1 MAEKQTVRCA
11 IYTRKSS
18 EEGLEQ
24 EFNSLD
30 AQREACEAYINSQ
43 KHEGWV
49 TVRDGYDDGG
59 YSGGNLDRPG
69 LARLL
74 DGVRANRIN
83 VIVVYKIDRLT
94 RALSDFAKIV
104 EVLDAQKASFVS
116 VTQQFNTTTSMG
128 RLTLN
133 VLLSFAQF
141 EREVTGERIRDKIA
155 ASKKKGMWMGGSPP
169 LGYDVDDKK
178 LIINKSEAQTVRHI
192 FSRYLELKSAI
203 NLAGELARGGIRS
216 KRRTSQSGRES
227 GGAFFTHGALLHLL
241 QNPVFIGKVRHKGV
255 HHDGVHEAIVDQTHW
270 EAVQKIVEENRVE
283 KRIRRRTRLPS
294 LFTGLI
300 FDANGNRLTP
310 THAIKDGKRYRYY
323 VARVPASA
331 RLNHSGYGWRLPAG
345 ELEVSIKSGLAG
357 IFTTEDLICKL
368 AGAQAF
374 DPLARHAL
382 LCRARNLRE
391 QIENSSPIELRE
403 MLLDLVERIEIDD
416 RSAVLH
422 IKCKEAR
429 RRLNC
434 ELPDDVA
441 IENPCISLPLD
452 IRKRGVETRIVV
464 RTDNPVSRT
473 MDEPLVRSIAKGY
486 AWLQELKSD
495 SRTTLSAIAAREGVK
510 RKHVARLI
518 DLAFLAPDVVEAILS
533 GSQPID
539 LSTDRLLKDIEIE
552 LAWPDQRRQ
561 LGFRG

>member
-1 MAEKQTVRCA
+1 MAEKQSVRCA

-30 AQREACEAYINSQ
+30 AQREACEAYIQSQ

-49 TVRDGYDDGG
+49 AVRDSYEDGG
-59 YSGGNLDRPG
+59 YSGGNLDRPA

-74 DGVRANRIN
+74 DDVRTNRIN

-116 VTQQFNTTTSMG
+116 VTQQFSTTTSMG

-192 FSRYLELKSAI
+192 FNRYLELKSAI
-203 NLAGELARGGIRS
+203 NLAGELAHGGIRS

-227 GGAFFTHGALLHLL
+227 GGVFFTHGALLHLL
-241 QNPVFIGKVRHKGV
+241 QNPVFIGKVRHNGV
-255 HHDGVHEAIVDQTHW
+255 HHEGVHEAIVDQALW
-270 EAVQKIVEENRVE
+270 EAVQTIVAENRVE
-283 KRIRRRTRLPS
+283 KRVRRRTRLPS

-300 FDANGNRLTP
+300 FDANGSRLTP
-310 THAIKDGKRYRYY
+310 THAVKDGKRYRYY

-331 RLNHSGYGWRLPAG
+331 GLNRSGDGWRLPAD
-345 ELEVSIKSGLAG
+345 ELEVAIKTGVAE
-357 IFTTEDLICKL
+357 IFSSEDFIGEL
-368 AGAQAF
+368 AGAAELN
-374 DPLARHAL
+374 PLSRHAL
-382 LCRARNLRE
+382 LNRARHLRE
-391 QIENSSPIELRE
+391 QIENLSPILLRE
-403 MLLDLVERIEIDD
+403 MLLDLLQRIEIDD
-416 RSAVLH
+416 RSVVLH

-434 ELPDDVA
+434 ELPDDAA
-441 IENPCISLPLD
+441 IENLRISIPLD

-464 RTDNPVSRT
+464 RTENLVSRR
-473 MDEPLVRSIAKGY
+473 MDEPLVRSVAKGY

-495 SRTTLSAIAAREGVK
+495 SRATLSAIAAREGVK
-510 RKHVARLI
+510 RRHIARLI
-518 DLAFLAPDVVEAILS
+518 DLAFLAPDIVEAILS

-539 LSTDRLLKDIEIE
+539 LSTDRLLKGTEIE

-561 LGFRG
+561 LGVRG

>member
-1 MAEKQTVRCA
+1 MAEKQTIRCA

-24 EFNSLD
+24 AFNSLD
-30 AQREACEAYINSQ
+30 AQREACDAYIKSQ

-49 TVRDGYDDGG
+49 ADRESYDDGG
-59 YSGGNLDRPG
+59 YSGGNLDRPA

-74 DGVRANRIN
+74 EDVRANRIN

-169 LGYDVDDKK
+169 LGYDVGDKK
-178 LIINKSEAQTVRHI
+178 LIINKREAQTVRHI
-192 FSRYLELKSAI
+192 FNRYLEIKSAVV
-203 NLAGELARGGIRS
+203 LASELARGGIRS

-241 QNPVFIGKVRHKGV
+241 QNPVFIGKVRHNGV
-255 HHDGVHEAIVDQTHW
+255 HHEGIHEAIVDQALW
-270 EAVQKIVEENRVE
+270 EAVQTLVGENRVE
-283 KRIRRRTRLPS
+283 KRVRRRTRLLS
-294 LFTGLI
+294 LFTGMI

-310 THAIKDGKRYRYY
+310 THAVKDGKRYRYY
-323 VARVPASA
+323 VARVPTSA
-331 RLNHSGYGWRLPAG
+331 GLNRSGDGWRLPADD
-345 ELEVSIKSGLAG
+345 LEVAIKNGLIG
-357 IFTTEDLICKL
+357 IFSSEEQICTI
-368 AGAQAF
+368 AGAEALY
-374 DPLARHAL
+374 PLARHAL
-382 LCRARNLRE
+382 LNRARKLRE

-403 MLLDLVERIEIDD
+403 MVLDLIERIEIDD

-422 IKCKEAR
+422 IKCKESR

-434 ELPDDVA
+434 KLPDDVA
-441 IENPCISLPLD
+441 IESLCISLPLD

-464 RTDNPVSRT
+464 RTDNPVSRR
-473 MDEPLVRSIAKGY
+473 MDEPLVRSVAKGY

-495 SRTTLSAIAAREGVK
+495 SRATLSAIASREGVK
-510 RKHVARLI
+510 RKHIARLI
-518 DLAFLAPDVVEAILS
+518 DLAFLAPDVVEAILC

-539 LSTDRLLKDIEIE
+539 LSTDRLLKGTEIE